1 MPNIFKIFKVR
12 ERMSKGERLI
22 YMVVILWVVYGALA
36 IWQDMN
42 LAQLA
47 GYYASLTLF
56 ISTYL
61 WGEFRRTSKSTAL
74 FTPGHNSSREV
85 LIYIVLLLWC
95 ILGAFG
101 IFVLDELNS
110 LTVYFGSLSPFVM
123 SYIIFKTS
131 KSDED
136 LPIFDGSSQKL
147 VDKAHGSA
155 DYKSGK
161 VSPKKPQKKE
171 ENKKEINLEEPKDNV
186 DFTGFNPEDYD
197 EEEDVDV

>member
-1 MPNIFKIFKVR
+1 MTNFLKKFLIRNII
-12 ERMSKGERLI
+12 SKGERLI
-22 YMVVILWVVYGALA
+22 YIVILLWVIYGALA
-36 IWQDMN
+36 IWQGMN

-85 LIYIVLLLWC
+85 IIYVVLLLWC
-95 ILGAFG
+95 VLGAFG
-101 IFVLDELNS
+101 IFLLDEMNS

-131 KSDED
+131 KGTDD
-136 LPIFDGSSQKL
+136 LPIFDGKSQEL
-147 VDKAHGSA
+147 IDKAHDSA
-155 DYKSGK
+155 DYKTGK
-161 VSPKKPQKKE
+161 VTPKKPVIK
-171 ENKKEINLEEPKDNV
+171 EEPKDINTKEPKDNE
-186 DFTGFNPEDYD
+186 DFTGYVPEDD
-197 EEEDVDV
+197 EEGDVDV